1 MKKWM
6 DDYWL
11 LIMQH
16 YLRKPVGIK
25 PTYSRDM
32 VDLAIELH
40 IHPSILFSK
49 MCAVAN
55 LETPRIERLWQNYA
69 ENPRRLQRAVRLLRE
84 MKGFSNATEFYDGV
98 EVSETFEKDF
108 RPVAEGETLTPVML
122 IIILDLYFRL
132 TTITMVK
139 ETPEI
144 IELARLIKQKPEDVV
159 EVMELYQLCDPYL
172 NRRDVVFNPL
182 MLPCK
187 QIWQRYGNSDTEVL
201 ATYAGELKE
210 YFH

>member
-1 MKKWM
+1 MKKWI

-11 LIMQH
+11 LILQH
-16 YLRKPVGIK
+16 YLRKPIGVK
-25 PTYSRDM
+25 PMYSRDM

-40 IHPSILFSK
+40 IHPSVLFGK

-55 LETPRIERLWQNYA
+55 LETPRIERLWENYA
-69 ENPRRLQRAVRLLRE
+69 GNPRRLQRAVKLLQE
-84 MKGFSNATEFYDGV
+84 MKGFSNAEEFYSGV

-122 IIILDLYFRL
+122 ILILDLYFRL

-139 ETPEI
+139 ATPEI
-144 IELARLIKQKPEDVV
+144 VELARLIKQKPEVVV
-159 EVMELYQLCDPYL
+159 EVMELFQLCDPYL
-172 NRRDVVFNPL
+172 NRNEVVLNPL
-182 MLPCK
+182 MLPCQ

-201 ATYAGELKE
+201 ASYAEELKE
-210 YFH
+210 YAQ

>member
-25 PTYSRDM
+25 PMYSRDM

-40 IHPSILFSK
+40 IHPSVLFSK

-84 MKGFSNATEFYDGV
+84 MKGFSNAIEFYDGV

-108 RPVAEGETLTPVML
+108 RPVADGETLTPVML
-122 IIILDLYFRL
+122 ILILDLYFRL

-144 IELARLIKQKPEDVV
+144 VELAKLIKHKPEDIV
-159 EVMELYQLCDPYL
+159 EIMELYQLCDPYL
-172 NRRDVVFNPL
+172 NRHDVAFNSL
-182 MLPCK
+182 MLPCQ

-201 ATYAGELKE
+201 ASLAEELKE
-210 YFH
+210 YFY